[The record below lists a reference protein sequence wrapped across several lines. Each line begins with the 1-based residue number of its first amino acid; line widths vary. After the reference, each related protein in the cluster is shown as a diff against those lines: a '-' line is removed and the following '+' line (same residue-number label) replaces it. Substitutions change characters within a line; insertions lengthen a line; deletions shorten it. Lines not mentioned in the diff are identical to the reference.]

1 VVEPVTG
8 LAIFAGSW
16 LAKNLARD
24 WADGRKK
31 EQASGLNAAAL
42 DNEHALAACTE
53 LQERA
58 RDSLGRI
65 GVQRI
70 EAMRRVLPSAA
81 GAARIAEERK
91 LIDASAFK
99 KEGGWFGGRTEKSL
113 LGLSA
118 SLIAIDLALPEDA
131 PITATETLL
140 STLAAQG
147 AYKAFETLP
156 HHDVI
161 DAASM
166 TLAPG
171 DFDSSVM
178 AGVGLIDEGVN
189 KVDDVLSTHSA
200 ANDAASLAQSLDV
213 DAIDKISS
221 QADMLMSNAAGA
233 VGDGVTGAMAEV
245 GGAMNVLGDFI
256 GDFVGPA
263 GWALSGWT
271 LGGTLRTA
279 KKMGDKRLEVR
290 ANTVQLKEKTEKAK
304 RVVARGEQLEVLN
317 AEAAYQAFKHA
328 WIMKQI
334 GKRKRRTQGWKDR
347 DATRAKMLENSS
359 RNFWLVMHAPL
370 LGEHGDAAPDALPVI

>member
-16 LAKNLARD
+16 LAKKLARD

-31 EQASGLNAAAL
+31 EQVSGLNAATL
-42 DNEHALAACTE
+42 DNQHALEICTE
-53 LQERA
+53 LQEKA
-58 RDSLGRI
+58 RGSLGRI

-70 EAMRRVLPSAA
+70 EAMRRVLPSATV
-81 GAARIAEERK
+81 AAKICEERK
-91 LIDASAFK
+91 LADKVFAK
-99 KEGGWFGGRTEKSL
+99 DGWFGGRTEKSL

-156 HHDVI
+156 HHDVV
-161 DAASM
+161 DAAAM
-166 TLAPG
+166 TLSPG

-178 AGVGLIDEGVN
+178 AGVGLVDEGVN

-213 DAIDKISS
+213 DAIDKISTG
-221 QADMLMSNAAGA
+221 ANNVMAAA
-233 VGDGVTGAMAEV
+233 GDGVGGAMAEV
-245 GGAMNVLGDFI
+245 GGAMNMLGDFI

-271 LGGTLRTA
+271 LGGTLRTT

-304 RVVARGEQLEVLN
+304 RVVTRGEQLEILN
-317 AEAAYQAFKHA
+317 SEATYQAFKHA

-334 GKRKRRTQGWKDR
+334 GKRRRRAQGWKER
-347 DATRAKMLENSS
+347 DARRAKMLESS
-359 RNFWLVMHAPL
+359 ARNFWVIMHAPL
-370 LGEHGDAAPDALPVI
+370 LGEHGDAAQDPLPVV